1 MNYLLDTN
9 TCIYIINKK
18 PASVMKRIQSK
29 RPDQVAIASITVA
42 ELEYGVAR
50 SKFPERNRAALTEF
64 LVPFTILDFDPA
76 AASHYGV
83 IRASLEKRGK
93 PIGPIDLLLAAQA
106 CAQNLIL
113 VTNNLKEFQRVE
125 GLRAENWV

>member
-18 PASVMKRIQSK
+18 PPSVIKRIQSK
-29 RPDQVAIASITVA
+29 RPEQVAISSITVA

-50 SKFPERNRAALTEF
+50 SRFPERNRAALTEF
-64 LVPFTILDFDPA
+64 IVPFTIVDFDPA
-76 AASHYGV
+76 AAGHYGV

-93 PIGPIDLLLAAQA
+93 PIGPMDLLLAAQA
-106 CAQNLIL
+106 RSQNLIL

>member
-18 PASVMKRIQSK
+18 PASVMKKIQNK
-29 RPDQVAIASITVA
+29 KPEQVAISSITVA

-50 SKFPERNRAALTEF
+50 SKFPGRNRAALTEF
-64 LVPFTILDFDPA
+64 LVPFTILDFDQA
-76 AASHYGV
+76 AASFYGV
-83 IRASLEKRGK
+83 IRASLDQLGK
-93 PIGPIDLLLAAQA
+93 PIGSMDLLLAAQA
-106 CAQNLIL
+106 RAQRLVL

-125 GLRAENWV
+125 GLHLENWI